1 MAFRALSRL
10 GALVAEALDAS
21 ALSRGAALATMAAL
35 FAVAGAA
42 AQDVELHGFADFG
55 AAARVVEDPLQPDDV
70 LLGEAR
76 FQLDLAHYG
85 ERAEMAVKVD
95 FVADGVTDRVDVDVR
110 QATITGRATDWL
122 DVHAGR
128 QVLTWGTGD
137 LVFLNDLFPKDFV
150 SFFIGRDDE
159 YLKAPQNALRLT
171 FYSGLANL
179 DVVATPVFEP
189 DRPIT
194 GERLSFF
201 DPVSGQLVSASS
213 APNMQPAARP
223 ERTLRNGELAGRLF
237 RTVAGY
243 ELALYGYAG
252 FTKQATALETPE
264 GPPRYSRLGVYG
276 ASVRGP
282 VAGGIGNV
290 ETAYY
295 DGADDAGDSP
305 LVPNSQWRGLA
316 GYERELHADLT
327 AGVQYYV
334 EHVLDYDALL
344 STSPAPGFEP
354 SRTRHVVTTRLTY
367 RLLQQT
373 MAASLFAFVS
383 PNDGDAHLRPSLSYD
398 WSDAASL
405 TGGANVMLG
414 DDWTPFGQLANGTN
428 VYLRLRYSF

>member
-1 MAFRALSRL
+1 MAVRTLTRL
-10 GALVAEALDAS
+10 VPAG
-21 ALSRGAALATMAAL
+21 
-35 FAVAGAA
+35 AVAAVRSLAVAVATAPAVLIAA
-42 AQDVELHGFADFG
+42 PATAQDVELHGFADFG
-55 AAARVVEDPLQPDDV
+55 VGARVVDDPLQPGDV
-70 LLGEAR
+70 LLDEAR

-85 ERAEMAVKVD
+85 ERAEVAVKAD
-95 FVADGVTDRVDVDVR
+95 FVADAVADVLDIDVR
-110 QATITGRATDWL
+110 QATVAGRATDWL
-122 DVHAGR
+122 DVRAGR

-171 FYSGLANL
+171 FYSEVANL
-179 DVVATPVFEP
+179 DLVATPVFEP

-213 APNMQPAARP
+213 APDMQKAAP
-223 ERTLRNGELAGRLF
+223 PDRTLGNGELAWRLF
-237 RTVAGY
+237 RTIAGY

-252 FTKQATALETPE
+252 FTKQATALESPQ

-276 ASVRGP
+276 GSVRGSL
-282 VAGGIGNV
+282 VGGIANV

-295 DGADDAGDSP
+295 DGADDGGDSP

-316 GYERELHADLT
+316 GYERELYSDLT

-334 EHVLDYDALL
+334 EHLLDYDRLL
-344 STSPAPGFEP
+344 AASPMPEIEP
-354 SRTRHVVTTRLTY
+354 SQTRHVVTTRLTY

-373 MAASLFAFVS
+373 MTASLFAFVS
-383 PNDGDAHLRPSLSYD
+383 PNDGDAHLRPSVAYD
-398 WSDAASL
+398 WSDAVSL

-414 DDWTPFGQLANGTN
+414 DAPTLFGQLEDGTN
-428 VYLRLRYSF
+428 VYLRASYSF